1 MENKENVKSAYL
13 TLFIL
18 GIIEAVLT
26 RFAGNLVAIAVFITA
41 LVIRSRLAKS
51 DPPVTTPTGIKF
63 MITGRAVHFSTIIVM
78 IIGVMFLF
86 SSREYHLIFSMQK
99 FVNFLMNAAFV
110 LIVIGCI
117 IVYKEYKAIKEV

>member
-63 MITGRAVHFSTIIVM
+63 MITGSAVHFSTIIVM
-78 IIGVMFLF
+78 IIGIMFLF